1 MLLRIWKTKSCFFI
15 ENDKDAENCCLE
27 NFLVSKSGSLRV
39 PDGILKVTIY
49 NFFGECSPA
58 AKYFQQHRRVEYEVT
73 SYQLPNFAT
82 RKWNLH
88 LPHSRSMFPFY
99 TPWQRLK
106 WIKSFSDTEVLF
118 EFIPHWNLYA
128 FIK

>member
-15 ENDKDAENCCLE
+15 ENDIDAENCCLE

-58 AKYFQQHRRVEYEVT
+58 AKYFQQHRRDRVWSYFIST
-73 SYQLPNFAT
+73 SQLCD

-106 WIKSFSDTEVLF
+106 WVKSFSDTEVLF
-118 EFIPHWNLYA
+118 AFIPHWNLYA